1 MGFFTRFWGTRG
13 SIPTPGKRTYRYGGN
28 TSCVEVRVGDT
39 LFICD
44 GGTGLRELGNDIM
57 GRGKNPVVAHM
68 FFSHMHWDHI
78 QGFPFF
84 VPAYIPSNT
93 LYIYGTRD
101 GDKRF
106 HRLLSGQMSSS
117 YFPVDFAALGGH
129 ILAADLGAGG
139 SKVIDGVKVE
149 CMRVHHP
156 GGSYAYSF
164 QWNGSKL
171 VYATDNEIDQMLP
184 DPEQPVRDKAA
195 LRTIPPNLVRFC
207 QGADLLIA
215 DGQYT
220 DEEYPSK
227 VGWGH
232 ARCTTVVDLAI
243 QAGVK
248 ELAIFHH
255 DPMNSDEEVDNIINT
270 CRQRAQSFESDL
282 FVFAA
287 REGLEIRLD
296 REM

>member
-13 SIPTPGKRTYRYGGN
+13 SIPTPGKATYRYGGN
-28 TSCVEVRVGDT
+28 TSCVEVRVNDS

-57 GRGKNPVVAHM
+57 GRGGGPLTAHM

-93 LYIYGTRD
+93 LLIYGTRD

-129 ILAADLGAGG
+129 IEPADLGPLGT
-139 SKVIDGVKVE
+139 KDIEGVTVS
-149 CMRVHHP
+149 CLRVHHP

-164 QWNGSKL
+164 EYDGHKL
-171 VYATDNEIDQMLP
+171 IYATDNELDQMLA
-184 DPEQPVRDKAA
+184 DKQQPVRDPASMRR
-195 LRTIPPNLVRFC
+195 LPTDLVNFC

-220 DEEYPSK
+220 DEQYVQK

-232 ARCTTVVDLAI
+232 ARCSTVVDLAV

-248 ELAIFHH
+248 ELAIYHH
-255 DPMNSDEEVDNIINT
+255 DPMHSDDEVDQVINS
-270 CRQRAQSFESDL
+270 CRARAQSFDSDV

>member
-1 MGFFTRFWGTRG
+1 MAFFSRFWGVRG

-28 TSCVEVRVGDT
+28 TSCVEVRVNDT

-57 GRGKNPVVAHM
+57 SRGGGPITAHM

-84 VPAYIPSNT
+84 VPAYVPSNT

-117 YFPVDFAALGGH
+117 YFPVDFAALGGK
-129 ILAADLGAGG
+129 IAPADLGVHGTKA
-139 SKVIDGVKVE
+139 IDGVQVS
-149 CMRVHHP
+149 CLRVHHP

-164 QWNGSKL
+164 EWNGHKL
-171 VYATDNEIDQMLP
+171 VYATDNELDQMLQ
-184 DPEQPVRDKAA
+184 DKDQAVREPNA
-195 LRTIPPNLVRFC
+195 LRRLPRDLIDFC
-207 QGADLLIA
+207 RGADLLIA

-220 DEEYPSK
+220 DAEYPSK

-243 QAGVK
+243 QAQVK
-248 ELAIFHH
+248 ELAIYHH
-255 DPMNSDEEVDNIINT
+255 DPMHSDEEVDKVIST
-270 CRQRAQSFESDL
+270 CRARATGFESDV
-282 FVFAA
+282 FIFAA
-287 REGLEIRLD
+287 REGLEIRID
-296 REM
+296 RD

>member
-13 SIPTPGKRTYRYGGN
+13 SIPTPGKATYRYGGN
-28 TSCVEVRVGDT
+28 TSCVEIRVNDS

-44 GGTGLRELGNDIM
+44 GGTGLRELGNDLM
-57 GRGKNPVVAHM
+57 SRGTAPITAHM

-84 VPAYIPSNT
+84 VPAYVPSNK
-93 LYIYGTRD
+93 LFIYGTRD

-129 ILAADLGAGG
+129 IEPADLGVHG
-139 SKVIDGVKVE
+139 SREIEGVTVT
-149 CMRVHHP
+149 CARVHHP

-164 QWNGSKL
+164 EHEGRKL
-171 VYATDNEIDQMLP
+171 VYATDNELDQMLF
-184 DPEQPVRDKAA
+184 DKEQPVRDPASMRRLPA
-195 LRTIPPNLVRFC
+195 DLIEFC
-207 QGADLLIA
+207 RGADLLIA

-220 DEEYPSK
+220 DAQYVQK

-232 ARCTTVVDLAI
+232 ARCTTVVDLAV
-243 QAGVK
+243 QANVK
-248 ELAIFHH
+248 ELAIYHH
-255 DPMNSDEEVDNIINT
+255 DPMHSDDEVDTLITT
-270 CRQRAQSFESDL
+270 CRQRAESFESSV
-282 FVFAA
+282 FIFAA
-287 REGLEIRLD
+287 REGLEIRID
-296 REM
+296 RDG